1 MVQLKAEQAYLGM
14 AVTFILQPC
23 FMMATVFI
31 DDPYHP
37 YKMCFLLATVL
48 SNWHHP
54 LSPLLSYSTSKA
66 TFHSKWIQT
75 FTCLDFLKKKK
86 PITSR
91 LKL

>member
-14 AVTFILQPC
+14 AVTFILQQC

-48 SNWHHP
+48 SN
-54 LSPLLSYSTSKA
+54 
-66 TFHSKWIQT
+66 
-75 FTCLDFLKKKK
+75 
-86 PITSR
+86 
-91 LKL
+91 